1 MNATKCLHTDR
12 QAHAKGMCK
21 SCHRR
26 SLEKPIPPKVS
37 SPEEIL
43 PRLVKIT
50 RKGPLSVEDTCNK
63 FDISP
68 KRLAT
73 IISEARGKGIR
84 IDLREGQVGYRPASE
99 ALGEQKIVIPGAGPE
114 RSFAVAS
121 DIHVGSEFFLVDQF
135 QDFVHRAYDKG
146 IRLVLVPGDILD
158 GCYRHSRWEET
169 HSGFQAQAEYAV
181 KVFPKLPGLVYRGI
195 TGNHDQTF
203 EADSGLSVVHSLPE
217 VFRSAGRDDFH
228 LYGARGAYLR
238 LHNEGE
244 ARGLLVELWHPLKG
258 GSYALSYS
266 LQKHVEKY
274 GVGQKP
280 DVLLTG
286 HWHQQCYFTTRGVH
300 ALSCGTWHGG
310 QSSFGKSLGGA
321 PAIGGWTIR
330 YALTKDGTVRDFS
343 PTWHAYYEKETVR
356 KVGLG

>member
-1 MNATKCLHTDR
+1 MNATKCPHTDR
-12 QAHAKGMCK
+12 QMHARGLCK

-26 SLEKPIPPKVS
+26 TLETPLVQTHNVADAFK
-37 SPEEIL
+37 
-43 PRLVKIT
+43 RLVKLT
-50 RKGPLSVEDTCNK
+50 KGGPLEMEDLCDK
-63 FDISP
+63 MDMSP
-68 KRLAT
+68 KRVVKLVADART
-73 IISEARGKGIR
+73 AGFQVELQDGLIGRKPPSEAQGQIR
-84 IDLREGQVGYRPASE
+84 IPLQ
-99 ALGEQKIVIPGAGPE
+99 GAGTE
-114 RSFAVAS
+114 RAFAVAS
-121 DIHVGSEFFLVDQF
+121 DIHVGSHFFLKDQF
-135 QDFVHRAYDKG
+135 QDFVHNAYDKG

-169 HSGFQAQAEYAV
+169 HQGFDAQARYAAE
-181 KVFPKLPGLVYRGI
+181 VFPRLPGLVYRGI

-203 EADSGLSVVHSLPE
+203 ETDSGLSVVNSLPE
-217 VFRSAGRDDFH
+217 VFRSAGRDDFY

-238 LHNEGE
+238 LINPGE
-244 ARGLLVELWHPLKG
+244 RRGLLVEMWHPLKG

-310 QSSFGKSLGGA
+310 GSSFGKSLGGA

-343 PTWHAYYEKETVR
+343 PTWHAYYEQEGVR
-356 KVGLG
+356 DVGLG